1 MKQIVIYPIGGNS
14 KRRTPI
20 CRGGVVT
27 ALVSTYYKGAATSH
41 GDRPAVLEMYE
52 KDNN

>member
-1 MKQIVIYPIGGNS
+1 MRKIVIYPIGGNS

-20 CRGGVVT
+20 CRGRVT